1 MIEIIK
7 RPLLTEKAMKHN
19 DQGIYVFEV
28 VPTANKIEIKKA
40 IEHLFE
46 VSVESVRTV
55 RTKGK
60 EKSRMTR
67 KGLMRGRK
75 PLRKKAYITL
85 KKGQTIDIVS
95 GAASE

>member
-7 RPLLTEKAMKHN
+7 RPLLTEKAMKFN
-19 DQGIYVFEV
+19 EQGIYVFEV
-28 VPTANKIEIKKA
+28 MPTANKIEIKKA
-40 IEHLFE
+40 IEQLFE
-46 VSVESVRTV
+46 VNVESVRTV
-55 RTKGK
+55 RIKGK
-60 EKSRMTR
+60 VKSRFTR

-95 GAASE
+95 GAANE

>member
-7 RPLLTEKAMKHN
+7 RPLLTEKAMKN
-19 DQGIYVFEV
+19 NEQGIYVFEV

-46 VSVESVRTV
+46 VNVESVRTV

-60 EKSRMTR
+60 VKSRMTR
-67 KGLMRGRK
+67 KGLMRGRR